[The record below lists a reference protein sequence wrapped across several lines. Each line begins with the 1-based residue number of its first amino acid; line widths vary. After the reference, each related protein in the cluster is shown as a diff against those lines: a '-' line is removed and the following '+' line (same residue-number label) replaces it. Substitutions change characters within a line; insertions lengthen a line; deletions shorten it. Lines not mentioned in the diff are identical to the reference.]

1 MFSLIFPDVGVAK
14 CPTAHPGLVLL
25 CCNLQAAACRN
36 ATKFYHS
43 VTQKLQQQP
52 NIHTPSSVEDLTV
65 YLSRNTF
72 ENCLV
77 VVDKKEMEKL
87 KDRPEKQAQYG
98 VFLLKAKENISE

>member
-1 MFSLIFPDVGVAK
+1 MIFPGVGVAK
-14 CPTAHPGLVLL
+14 CPTAQPGLVLL
-25 CCNLQAAACRN
+25 CCNLQAAASRN
-36 ATKFYHS
+36 ALKFYLS
-43 VTQKLQQQP
+43 VTQELQTKQQP
-52 NIHTPSSVEDLTV
+52 NVHISPSFEDLTV

-87 KDRPEKQAQYG
+87 KDRPEEQAQYG